1 MLRSAEPK
9 DFVGKTVSRIE
20 NVAFNT
26 LKLHFSDGTSVE
38 LWAETNALCG
48 GLNLPGI
55 FVFDEKNVK

>member
-1 MLRSAEPK
+1 MFPMTGIV
-9 DFVGKTVSRIE
+9 FGKNAVT
-20 NVAFNT
+20 AA
-26 LKLHFSDGTSVE
+26 HFSDGTSVE